1 MNVIAPPSATDT
13 VVLSLLNMF
22 SDPEGAKKAIKAY
35 NDARVAAETA
45 IKQAASA
52 SSANT
57 QEAERLAHLAAELE
71 NREKVLAQKEQSAA
85 DLHQNLTAREQDHL
99 AAVRAHASAV
109 KQANTEASRRDSE
122 LGRREHAV
130 NERERIAAEKH
141 DAAEAVRKKHQNAVD
156 AMNAAMGRV

>member
-45 IKQAASA
+45 IKQAASV

-71 NREKVLAQKEQSAA
+71 DREKVLAQKEQSAA

-122 LGRREHAV
+122 LGRREQALKD
-130 NERERIAAEKH
+130 REAKAAALH
-141 DAAEAVRKKHQNAVD
+141 DAAEATRKKHQD
-156 AMNAAMGRV
+156 GIDRMRAAIPQ

>member
-35 NDARVAAETA
+35 NDARVAAENA
-45 IKQAASA
+45 IREAASV

-57 QEAERLAHLAAELE
+57 KESERLAALAANLDA
-71 NREKVLAQKEQSAA
+71 REAKVAQAEA
-85 DLHQNLTAREQDHL
+85 DLEAEQAAHGARVADHS
-99 AAVRAHASAV
+99 AAVRAHESAV

-122 LGRREHAV
+122 LGRREQALKD
-130 NERERIAAEKH
+130 REAKAAAMH
-141 DAAEAVRKKHQNAVD
+141 DAAEAARQKHQDALDKMRAAV
-156 AMNAAMGRV
+156 A